1 MKKLVFMFVMC
12 AAFALTS
19 CFNKTEEAQPAPE
32 NDSVTVV
39 EGDSTVA
46 TEKAEE
52 VKTDAQKEEAT
63 KEEAVKEE
71 TPATEA
77 APAEEKVEK

>member
-12 AAFALTS
+12 AAIAFTACTK
-19 CFNKTEEAQPAPE
+19 NAEPQTAPIQ

-46 TEKAEE
+46 TEE
-52 VKTDAQKEEAT
+52 VKADAKEEAT

-71 TPATEA
+71 TPAAEA
-77 APAEEKVEK
+77 APAEKVEK